1 MADPLLTKDA
11 VNIAGHKLPLPL
23 VGAAVGLLGV
33 VLVLRARS
41 SGSNV
46 AAAGTPAAMPA
57 SVGVFG
63 QGQEAQL
70 ANLAQQLGDIER
82 QLNPPG
88 GGAAGP
94 GVTNGT
100 AAPAG
105 RDPRCPTGMCG
116 VSSRSTITGALG
128 NISVWLH
135 TAPSAESPVGAL
147 LRPGESAIV
156 SGAPLVGGTYVSP
169 VVPGVT
175 SDMWLPVNIGGTTE
189 YAFLPEV
196 NIGSLGG

>member
-23 VGAAVGLLGV
+23 VGAAAGLLGV
-33 VLVLRARS
+33 ILILRARS

-70 ANLAQQLGDIER
+70 ANLSQQLGDIER
-82 QLNPPG
+82 LLHPPVS
-88 GGAAGP
+88 APPAPTPAP
-94 GVTNGT
+94 GV
-100 AAPAG
+100 
-105 RDPRCPTGMCG
+105 DPSGGKGPTGI
-116 VSSRSTITGALG
+116 RPIITGALG
-128 NISVWLH
+128 NIPVWLH

-147 LRPGESAIV
+147 LRPGETAIV
-156 SGAPLVGGTYVSP
+156 SGSPMLGGTYVSP
-169 VVPGVT
+169 LVPGVK
-175 SDMWLPVNIGGTTE
+175 SDMWLPINIGGTTE

-196 NIGSLGG
+196 SIGSLGG